1 MNKEMKKTNLF
12 LGPLFIVGMH
22 RSGTKLLRNL
32 LNQHP
37 QISIP
42 TIESCF
48 IPYLINKFGNP
59 PQFEDEEKFH
69 NFYEAL
75 TETTFWENMHSM
87 GMTLDK
93 EYLEQNLTDRTS
105 WSEIFEVIFKFYIP
119 LSKDKS
125 VIWGDK
131 TPQYLPRIKL
141 LKTLYPKAKFI
152 HIIRHP
158 GDYCISAKKAWGK
171 SIYRSAN
178 SWRYEIE
185 KAREVGGE
193 LGDDYLEVFY
203 EKLVDKPEKELTKIC
218 NFLEREF
225 TSKMLHLD
233 TPTENLGDT
242 IGQTKIVKS
251 NKNKY
256 LNRLSPKT
264 IKRMEEIVY
273 PVAKALEY
281 ELVFAKNFKPLTPFM
296 QKILM
301 IYDAWNSAIFHIKDE
316 GIIAGLIRTYRLHK
330 YRVVKLSNR
339 TKPKF
344 LSF

>member
-1 MNKEMKKTNLF
+1 MNQQNKF

-37 QISIP
+37 RISIP

-59 PQFEDEEKFH
+59 PQFEDESEFQ

-75 TETTFWENMHSM
+75 RETTFWGNMHSM
-87 GMTLDK
+87 GLTLNK
-93 EYLEQNLTDRTS
+93 EYLERELKNRTL
-105 WSEIFEVIFKFYIP
+105 WSEIFEIIFKFYIP
-119 LSKDKS
+119 PEKDKD

-131 TPQYLPRIKL
+131 TPQYLPRIRL
-141 LKTLYPKAKFI
+141 LKTLYPQAKFI

-178 SWRYEIE
+178 SWRHEIE
-185 KAREVGGE
+185 KAREVGSE
-193 LGDDYLEVFY
+193 LKDDYLEVFY
-203 EKLVDKPEKELTKIC
+203 ENLVEKPEKELIEIC
-218 NFLEREF
+218 NFLECEF
-225 TSKMLHLD
+225 TYNMLHLD

-242 IGQTKIVKS
+242 IGQTKIVKT

-256 LNRLSPKT
+256 LKRLSPKS
-264 IKRMEEIVY
+264 IKRIEEIVY
-273 PVAKALEY
+273 PVAKALDY
-281 ELVFAKNFKPLTPFM
+281 DLMFASSFKPLTPFLEKTFM
-296 QKILM
+296 LC
-301 IYDAWNSAIFHIKDE
+301 DACNSAIFHIKDE
-316 GIIAGLIRTYRLHK
+316 GVISGLIRTYRLHK
-330 YRVVKLSNR
+330 YRVVKLNDK
-339 TKPKF
+339 TKMKF
-344 LSF
+344 

>member
-1 MNKEMKKTNLF
+1 MSKKTKKTNVF

-48 IPYLINKFGNP
+48 IPYLINKFGNS
-59 PQFEDEEKFH
+59 PQFED
-69 NFYEAL
+69 
-75 TETTFWENMHSM
+75 
-87 GMTLDK
+87 D
-93 EYLEQNLTDRTS
+93 NLTDRTS

-119 LSKDKS
+119 QSKNKN

-141 LKTLYPKAKFI
+141 LKRLYPKAKFI

-178 SWRYEIE
+178 SWRHEIE
-185 KAREVGGE
+185 KAREVGGG

-203 EKLVDKPEKELTKIC
+203 ENLVENPEK
-218 NFLEREF
+218 N
-225 TSKMLHLD
+225 
-233 TPTENLGDT
+233 
-242 IGQTKIVKS
+242 
-251 NKNKY
+251 
-256 LNRLSPKT
+256 
-264 IKRMEEIVY
+264 
-273 PVAKALEY
+273 
-281 ELVFAKNFKPLTPFM
+281 
-296 QKILM
+296 
-301 IYDAWNSAIFHIKDE
+301 
-316 GIIAGLIRTYRLHK
+316 
-330 YRVVKLSNR
+330 
-339 TKPKF
+339 
-344 LSF
+344 